1 MDIPVIPRPG
11 GKKVGLREQPDLLWY
26 PPMRYYPLFAD
37 LTRKRCLVV
46 GAGEVGRRKIGT
58 LAACGAKEVL
68 VLDTRAPD
76 ADLAETLALPVVS
89 FEQRSFEDTDLDG
102 RFLVIAS
109 TSNEE
114 LNWRI
119 SRACEGRGI
128 LCNIVDQPEK
138 CSFIVPA
145 LFTQGDLTVA
155 ISTGGGSPALA
166 RKIRKGLGDFLGS
179 EYGAALVLMSR
190 LRPLVL
196 ELGLGSPKN
205 ATIFRGLLDS
215 GLLEALETRDMD
227 QASALLAE
235 HIPSELHTRI
245 PEILDGLS

>member
-1 MDIPVIPRPG
+1 V
-11 GKKVGLREQPDLLWY
+11 
-26 PPMRYYPLFAD
+26 
-37 LTRKRCLVV
+37 T
-46 GAGEVGRRKIGT
+46 
-58 LAACGAKEVL
+58 
-68 VLDTRAPD
+68 
-76 ADLAETLALPVVS
+76 
-89 FEQRSFEDTDLDG
+89 FERRSFEDSDLDG

-119 SRACEGRGI
+119 SRACEARGI

-166 RKIRKGLGDFLGS
+166 RKIRKGLGEFLGS

-196 ELGLGSPKN
+196 ELGLGSPRN
-205 ATIFRGLLDS
+205 GAIFRGLIDS
-215 GLLEALETRDMD
+215 GLLEALERRDAATAKD
-227 QASALLAE
+227 LLE
-235 HIPSELHTRI
+235 RHVPSELHPRI
-245 PEILDGLS
+245 PEILDGLV

>member
-1 MDIPVIPRPG
+1 
-11 GKKVGLREQPDLLWY
+11 
-26 PPMRYYPLFAD
+26 MRYYPLFAD
-37 LTRKRCLVV
+37 LTRKRCLVA

-58 LAACGAKEVL
+58 LAACGASEVL

-76 ADLAETLALPVVS
+76 AQLLETIAHPAVT
-89 FEQRSFEDTDLDG
+89 FEQRSFRDNDLDG

-109 TSNEE
+109 TSDED

-119 SRACEGRGI
+119 SHACQERGI

-166 RKIRKGLGDFLGS
+166 RKIRKGLSEFLGS
-179 EYGAALVLMSR
+179 EYGAMLVLMSR

-196 ELGLGSPKN
+196 ELGLGSSRN
-205 ATIFRGLLDS
+205 AAIFRGLVDS
-215 GLLEALETRDMD
+215 GILDALEQMDM
-227 QASALLAE
+227 ALAAELLAG
-235 HIPSELHTRI
+235 HIPPELAPRI
-245 PEILDGLS
+245 PELLDGLA

>member
-1 MDIPVIPRPG
+1 V
-11 GKKVGLREQPDLLWY
+11 
-26 PPMRYYPLFAD
+26 A
-37 LTRKRCLVV
+37 
-46 GAGEVGRRKIGT
+46 GAGEVGRRKIET
-58 LAACGAKEVL
+58 LASCGAAEVL

-76 ADLAETLALPVVS
+76 AKLNEVLAHPAVR
-89 FEQRSFEDTDLDG
+89 FEQRSYKDSDLEG

-109 TSNEE
+109 TSDEE

-119 SRACEGRGI
+119 SRACEARGI

-166 RKIRKGLGDFLGS
+166 RAIREGLGEFLGV
-179 EYGAALVLMSR
+179 EYGAALTLMSR

-196 ELGLGSPKN
+196 ELGLGSPAN
-205 ATIFRGLLDS
+205 AAIFRGLTQSGILD
-215 GLLEALETRDMD
+215 ALKRKDMA
-227 QASALLAE
+227 QASALLTL
-235 HIPSELHTRI
+235 HIPAQIAPRI
-245 PEILDGLS
+245 PELLNGLG

>member
-1 MDIPVIPRPG
+1 
-11 GKKVGLREQPDLLWY
+11 
-26 PPMRYYPLFAD
+26 MRYYPLFAD

-46 GAGEVGRRKIGT
+46 GAGEVGQRKIGA
-58 LAACGAKEVL
+58 LASCGAREIL
-68 VLDTRAPD
+68 VLDTREPD
-76 ADLAETLALPVVS
+76 ALMQDVLGLPGVD
-89 FEQRSFEDTDLDG
+89 FEQRSFQDDDLDG

-109 TSNEE
+109 TSDEE

-119 SRACEGRGI
+119 SRACEERGI

-166 RKIRKGLGDFLGS
+166 RKIRKGLGEFLGT
-179 EYGAALVLMSR
+179 EYGAALLLMSR

-196 ELGLGSPKN
+196 ELGLGSPRN
-205 ATIFRGLLDS
+205 AAIFRGLVDS
-215 GLLEALETRDMD
+215 GLLEALEAKDATTAAD
-227 QASALLAE
+227 LLE
-235 HIPSELHTRI
+235 RHIPDPIKPRI
-245 PEILDGLS
+245 PELLDGLC

>member
-1 MDIPVIPRPG
+1 
-11 GKKVGLREQPDLLWY
+11 
-26 PPMRYYPLFAD
+26 MRYYPLFAD
-37 LTRKRCLVV
+37 LSRKRCLVV

-58 LAACGAKEVL
+58 LAACQAQEVL
-68 VLDTRAPD
+68 VLDTREPD
-76 ADLAETLALPVVS
+76 EGLREAIDHPAVR
-89 FEQRSFEDTDLDG
+89 FERRSFEESDLDG

-119 SRACEGRGI
+119 SRACEARGI

-166 RKIRKGLGDFLGS
+166 RKIRKGLGEFIGE

-196 ELGLGSPKN
+196 EMGLGSPRN
-205 ATIFRGLLDS
+205 AVIFRGLLDS
-215 GLLEALETRDMD
+215 GMLEALERGDKAG
-227 QASALLAE
+227 ASELLAR
-235 HIPSELHTRI
+235 HIPDELHPRI
-245 PEILDGLS
+245 PEILDGLI

>member
-1 MDIPVIPRPG
+1 
-11 GKKVGLREQPDLLWY
+11 
-26 PPMRYYPLFAD
+26 MRYYPLFAD

-68 VLDTRAPD
+68 VLDTRIPD
-76 ADLAETLALPVVS
+76 DELRQALDHPAVRFEARAFAES
-89 FEQRSFEDTDLDG
+89 DLDG

-109 TSNEE
+109 TSDED

-119 SRACEGRGI
+119 SRSCETRGI

-145 LFTQGDLTVA
+145 LYTQGDLTVA

-166 RKIRKGLGDFLGS
+166 RKIRQDLGDFLGT
-179 EYGAALVLMSR
+179 EYGSALLLMSR
-190 LRPLVL
+190 LRPMV
-196 ELGLGSPKN
+196 LGLGLGTPKN
-205 ATIFRGLLDS
+205 SSIFKGLVNSGLLDVLERQDREATLD
-215 GLLEALETRDMD
+215 LLKTHLPVELHDR
-227 QASALLAE
+227 LAE
-235 HIPSELHTRI
+235 LVDER
-245 PEILDGLS
+245 G

>member
-1 MDIPVIPRPG
+1 
-11 GKKVGLREQPDLLWY
+11 
-26 PPMRYYPLFAD
+26 MRYYPLFAD
-37 LTRKRCLVV
+37 LSRKRCLVV

-58 LAACGAKEVL
+58 LAGCGATDIL
-68 VLDTRAPD
+68 VLDTRGPD
-76 ADLAETLALPVVS
+76 QKLGEVLSLPGVS

-119 SRACEGRGI
+119 SRACQERGI

-155 ISTGGGSPALA
+155 ISTGGSSPALA
-166 RKIRKGLGDFLGS
+166 RRIRKGLGDFLGS
-179 EYGAALVLMSR
+179 EYGATLTLMGR

-196 ELGLGSPKN
+196 ELGLGPQKN
-205 ATIFRGLLDS
+205 SNIFRGLVHS
-215 GLLEALETRDMD
+215 GLLEALKEGDT
-227 QASALLAE
+227 AKAL
-235 HIPSELHTRI
+235 ELLERFVPAQLHPRLT
-245 PEILDGLS
+245 ELMDGLV

>member
-1 MDIPVIPRPG
+1 
-11 GKKVGLREQPDLLWY
+11 
-26 PPMRYYPLFAD
+26 MRYYPLYAD

-76 ADLAETLALPVVS
+76 ADLQETLALPSVT
-89 FEQRSFEDTDLDG
+89 FEQRSFAEPDLDG

-114 LNWRI
+114 LNWHI
-119 SRACEGRGI
+119 SRACEERGI

-145 LFTQGDLTVA
+145 LFTQGDLTWP
-155 ISTGGGSPALA
+155 SPP
-166 RKIRKGLGDFLGS
+166 
-179 EYGAALVLMSR
+179 GAAHLPWPARYERSWV
-190 LRPLVL
+190 
-196 ELGLGSPKN
+196 
-205 ATIFRGLLDS
+205 IFS
-215 GLLEALETRDMD
+215 V
-227 QASALLAE
+227 
-235 HIPSELHTRI
+235 PSTD
-245 PEILDGLS
+245 PCWCS

>member
-1 MDIPVIPRPG
+1 
-11 GKKVGLREQPDLLWY
+11 
-26 PPMRYYPLFAD
+26 MRYYPLFAD

-58 LAACGAKEVL
+58 LAACGAEEVL

-76 ADLAETLALPVVS
+76 ADLEETLALPVVT
-89 FEQRSFEDTDLDG
+89 FEQRSFENSDLDG

-119 SRACEGRGI
+119 SRACEARGI

-155 ISTGGGSPALA
+155 ISTGGASPALA
-166 RKIRKGLGDFLGS
+166 RKIREGLGEFLGS
-179 EYGAALVLMSR
+179 EYGSVLALMNR
-190 LRPLVL
+190 LRPMVL

-215 GLLEALETRDMD
+215 GILEALERKD
-227 QASALLAE
+227 QAKASELLAG
-235 HIPSELHTRI
+235 HIPPQLHARI
-245 PEILDGLS
+245 PEILDGLC

>member
-1 MDIPVIPRPG
+1 
-11 GKKVGLREQPDLLWY
+11 
-26 PPMRYYPLFAD
+26 MRYYPLYAD

-58 LAACGAKEVL
+58 LAACGAKEIL
-68 VLDTRAPD
+68 VLDTSPPD
-76 ADLAETLALPVVS
+76 PELREVLDLPNVT
-89 FEQRSFEDTDLDG
+89 FEQRSFEEADLEG

-119 SRACEGRGI
+119 SRACEARDL

-155 ISTGGGSPALA
+155 ISTGGASPAMA
-166 RKIRKGLGDFLGS
+166 RKIRKEMSETFGS
-179 EYGAALVLMSR
+179 EYAAALMLMSR

-196 ELGLGSPKN
+196 ELGLGSPRN
-205 ATIFRGLLDS
+205 GAIFRSLVESGLLD
-215 GLLEALETRDMD
+215 ALERRDMPTTAD
-227 QASALLAE
+227 ILTA
-235 HIPSELHTRI
+235 HIPSELHGSI
-245 PEILDGLS
+245 PELLDGLS

>member
-1 MDIPVIPRPG
+1 
-11 GKKVGLREQPDLLWY
+11 
-26 PPMRYYPLFAD
+26 MRYYPLFAD

-58 LAACGAKEVL
+58 LAACGASEVL
-68 VLDTRAPD
+68 VLDTRAPGPD
-76 ADLAETLALPVVS
+76 FQEVLSLPAVT
-89 FEQRSFEDTDLDG
+89 FEQRSFEDADLDG

-119 SRACEGRGI
+119 SRACGERGI

-145 LFTQGDLTVA
+145 LYTQGDLTVA

-166 RKIRKGLGDFLGS
+166 RRIRKDMADFLGT

-205 ATIFRGLLDS
+205 ATIFKGLVDS
-215 GLLEALETRDMD
+215 GLLEALERKDKA
-227 QASALLAE
+227 QASELLAG
-235 HIPSELHTRI
+235 HVPAELHPRI
-245 PEILDGLS
+245 PEILDGLI

>member
-1 MDIPVIPRPG
+1 
-11 GKKVGLREQPDLLWY
+11 
-26 PPMRYYPLFAD
+26 MRYYPLFAD

-58 LAACGAKEVL
+58 LAACGASDVL
-68 VLDTRAPD
+68 VLDTREPD
-76 ADLAETLALPVVS
+76 EELLEVIAHPAVT
-89 FEQRSFEDTDLDG
+89 FERRSFEDSDLDG

-119 SRACEGRGI
+119 SRACEARGI

-166 RKIRKGLGDFLGS
+166 RKIRKGLGEFLGS

-196 ELGLGSPKN
+196 ELGLGSPRN
-205 ATIFRGLLDS
+205 GAIFRGLIDS
-215 GLLEALETRDMD
+215 GLLEALERRDAATAKD
-227 QASALLAE
+227 LLE
-235 HIPSELHTRI
+235 RHVPSELHPRI
-245 PEILDGLS
+245 PEILDGLV

>member
-1 MDIPVIPRPG
+1 
-11 GKKVGLREQPDLLWY
+11 
-26 PPMRYYPLFAD
+26 MRYYPLFAD
-37 LTRKRCLVV
+37 LTRKRCLVA

-58 LAACGAKEVL
+58 LAVCGASEVL
-68 VLDTRAPD
+68 VLDTSAPD
-76 ADLAETLALPVVS
+76 TRLMETIAHPAVT
-89 FEQRSFEDTDLDG
+89 FEQRSFRDSDLDG

-109 TSNEE
+109 TSDED

-119 SRACEGRGI
+119 SRACQERGI

-166 RKIRKGLGDFLGS
+166 RKIREGLGEFLGS
-179 EYGAALVLMSR
+179 EYGAMLVLMSR

-196 ELGLGSPKN
+196 ELGLGSPRN
-205 ATIFRGLLDS
+205 ATIFRGLVDS
-215 GLLEALETRDMD
+215 GILEALERKDLA
-227 QASALLAE
+227 QAADLLTG
-235 HIPSELHTRI
+235 HIPTELTPRI
-245 PEILDGLS
+245 PELLDGLV